1 MTKSGLIEAVAN
13 RTPHISKKD
22 TEIVVNTIFDAM
34 AQALKTGERT
44 EIRGFGSFQVKI
56 REAREGRNPKT
67 GEPVHISAKRT
78 PFFKVGKELKE
89 MVDDVRSDGDDR
101 RISPGKTPPH
111 HQRSDEEP
119 EPQQPTRNPHSL
131 HDSGLAFRPT
141 LGSPPM
147 GRPEVRRRP
156 SP

>member
-1 MTKSGLIEAVAN
+1 MTKSGLIEDVAR

-22 TEIVVNTIFDAM
+22 TEIVVNTIFDSM
-34 AQALKTGERT
+34 IEALKDGDRI

-89 MVDDVRSDGDDR
+89 MADRSPDLPEEAR
-101 RISPGKTPPH
+101 
-111 HQRSDEEP
+111 DEEGQ
-119 EPQQPTRNPHSL
+119 EKAS
-131 HDSGLAFRPT
+131 A
-141 LGSPPM
+141 
-147 GRPEVRRRP
+147 
-156 SP
+156 